1 MPRGGLIAI
10 IATNAV
16 GVLLLVAGCS
26 RPSQTP
32 PRFEFDGDEIQIPL
46 QFNGGLPAVK
56 VHINGKGPYL
66 FTLDS
71 GCNMIALS
79 RRVIQQA
86 ALPVFG
92 DSSAINAAGQS
103 VPMRSHRLDLLELGG
118 ARLQGVA
125 AMHVES
131 LDNDLARDGILGL
144 SYFAH
149 YRVRLDFPGQM
160 LTVARKRVGPAGD
173 DSGLPM
179 KVQNGLPYVPLQ
191 IGNQDLLFLVDTGG
205 SWELMIPESA
215 VTNLPCCPERYSWV
229 GSPAGG
235 GEFIL
240 EGRTRLT
247 ETLQLGPHTIIRPYV
262 SWNGPGFG
270 FVLGSGIMRY
280 FTVEFDYPEG
290 RMRLLRNPLD
300 SIQSPNRRQMPVILR
315 KDKDGMFVSHLFLR
329 PAWQQATG
337 WLSPC
342 GKTGCDHGLGVRP
355 GDQVIAIEGKAAA
368 DVTNDEM
375 EMMRQKRDKLE
386 FVVRRNGV
394 LLTNDVPV
402 LEDSF
407 SF

>member
-1 MPRGGLIAI
+1 M
-10 IATNAV
+10 ATTATSIV

-26 RPSQTP
+26 RPSQAP

-46 QFNGGLPAVK
+46 QFVGGRPAVK
-56 VHINGKGPYL
+56 VRLNGKGPYL

-71 GCNMIALS
+71 GCNTITVS
-79 RRVIQQA
+79 RTVIQQA

-92 DSSAINAAGQS
+92 DSSAFTNAAGQS
-103 VPMRSHRLDLLELGG
+103 VPTRSHRLNLMELGG

-125 AMHVES
+125 VSHLVS
-131 LDNDLARDGILGL
+131 LDDDSDTDGILGL
-144 SYFAH
+144 SYFAD

-160 LTVARKRVGPAGD
+160 LTIRKQRLGRSGAGAD
-173 DSGLPM
+173 LPM
-179 KVQNGLPYVPLQ
+179 KMKHGLPYVPLQ

-205 SWELMIPESA
+205 FVELMIPTSA
-215 VTNLPCCPERYSWV
+215 ATNLPCCPERYDSFFK
-229 GSPAGG
+229 PAGRG
-235 GEFIL
+235 GYYFQ
-240 EGRTRLT
+240 EGRTRLL
-247 ETLQLGPHTIIRPYV
+247 ENVQIGSHTIVRPYV
-262 SWNGPGFG
+262 SWPTAGPGWG
-270 FVLGSGIMRY
+270 FILGNKILRH
-280 FTVEFDYPEG
+280 FAVEFDFPAG
-290 RMRLLRNPLD
+290 RVRFLREETDPIY
-300 SIQSPNRRQMPVILR
+300 SRNRRQVPVRLR
-315 KDKDGMFVSHLFLR
+315 KDKAEMFVTLLFLR

-355 GDQVIAIEGKAAA
+355 GDQVIAIEGKAAV
-368 DVTNDEM
+368 DVSGDEI
-375 EMMRQKRDKLE
+375 EMMGRQRDQLQ